1 MARKLLIC
9 RTASTRW
16 DMRLLV
22 KLLSRTDLMWQLE
35 ALYMFSVLRLE
46 TALETL
52 LSHTVKITE
61 IKNELISLKA
71 SDTSLEL
78 CLLWKSSPP
87 LLKLCLHNFFL
98 SSLLQHL
105 LSILFETDINCPLSI
120 PFTTFPCLLFLA
132 RSYGTL
138 LIPKFC
144 GHRREGIIS
153 IHVTGSR
160 VVWAVVLKFF
170 RFSTFPWS
178 IHFNCVLSY
187 SLFPKWNCSFNLQCI
202 VSTPWF
208 NTRSFNL
215 QVLCN
220 FFLQFLA
227 FLTIF
232 SKKNHHPYWGLLEGH
247 SLPWGKQM
255 HHQIYS
261 EWVSCA

>member
-1 MARKLLIC
+1 MGH
-9 RTASTRW
+9 
-16 DMRLLV
+16 
-22 KLLSRTDLMWQLE
+22 
-35 ALYMFSVLRLE
+35 
-46 TALETL
+46 ETL
-52 LSHTVKITE
+52 GEIALQNRPHVAAGSFVHVLSTEAGDCLGDPSLSHC
-61 IKNELISLKA
+61 KNNWNKEWVNLMKA

-78 CLLWKSSPP
+78 CLLWKSSPT

-215 QVLCN
+215 QVLCIC
-220 FFLQFLA
+220 FLQFLA